1 MTPDYESMTPEQREA
16 MWKRQSDA
24 RTLAEAEQIKADK
37 ERHAAAQQGARELL
51 DEQADRISGLAR
63 VAGHPGVHPHHSGP
77 KPKQPTPGGC
87 ARYQNPATIGRL
99 F

>member
-1 MTPDYESMTPEQREA
+1 MTPDYDSMTPEQREA

-37 ERHAAAQQGARELL
+37 KRHAAAQQGARELL
-51 DEQADRISGLAR
+51 DEQADRVAGLAR
-63 VAGHPGVHPHHSGP
+63 VAGHPGVHTRRPAQQS
-77 KPKQPTPGGC
+77 QPTPGGC